1 MNNETKQMQ
10 SDFALDWGFIHEV
23 RQTIPDAG
31 MFDIREADGQYKSGR
46 QKYSGIFLS
55 QDKTRIVAKR
65 DAMQLT
71 SKGGTNYFVCRRH
84 ENWKQAEAERAVNA
98 ILGQDP
104 MRHES
109 A

>member
-1 MNNETKQMQ
+1 MNQYDENK
-10 SDFALDWGFIHEV
+10 SDFQKDWGFCHEV

-31 MFDIREADGQYKSGR
+31 MFDVREADGQYKSGR
-46 QKYSGIFLS
+46 QRYVAIFLS

-71 SKGGTNYFVCRRH
+71 SKIGTNYFVCRRH

-104 MRHES
+104 MRHGS
-109 A
+109 

>member
-1 MNNETKQMQ
+1 MSKSNETQ
-10 SDFALDWGFIHEV
+10 SDFQADWGFCHEV
-23 RQTIPDAG
+23 RNTIPDAG

-46 QKYSGIFLS
+46 QKYSAIFLS
-55 QDKTRIVAKR
+55 QDKSRIVAKR

-71 SKGGTNYFVCRRH
+71 SKGGTSYFVCRRH
-84 ENWKQAEAERAVNA
+84 GNWKQAEAQRAVNA

>member
-1 MNNETKQMQ
+1 MQ

-31 MFDIREADGQYKSGR
+31 MFDVREADGVYKSGR
-46 QKYSGIFLS
+46 QKFVAIFLS
-55 QDKTRIVAKR
+55 CDKSRIVAKR
-65 DAMQLT
+65 DVMQLT
-71 SKGGTNYFVCRRH
+71 SKQGTNYFVCRRH

-104 MRHES
+104 LQHGSES